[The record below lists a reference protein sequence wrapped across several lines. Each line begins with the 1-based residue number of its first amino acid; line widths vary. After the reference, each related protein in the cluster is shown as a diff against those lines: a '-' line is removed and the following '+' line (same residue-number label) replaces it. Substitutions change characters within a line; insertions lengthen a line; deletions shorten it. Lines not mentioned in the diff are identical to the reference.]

1 MSPWRIL
8 DADESHLP
16 AIFEIYNHEIL
27 TSPSTFETEPRTPQ
41 QQREWFH
48 AHDRSLYPVI
58 VAAEAGRVLG
68 WARLQP
74 WSPRPGYRRSAEDS
88 VYIAEHAR
96 GKGVGR
102 ALLDE
107 LLRRAARAGIRTVI
121 ARINDDGGPSVR
133 LHRSA
138 GFRTIG
144 ILQEVGE
151 KFGQILDVRIM
162 QAIVRADAGDRR
174 EEPAGGRSC

>member
-1 MSPWRIL
+1 MGPPSIA
-8 DADESHLP
+8 DADESHL
-16 AIFEIYNHEIL
+16 AAVFEIYNHEVL

-48 AHDRSLYPVI
+48 AFDRSVYPVL
-58 VAAEAGRVLG
+58 VALDVGRVLG

-96 GKGVGR
+96 GRGVGR

-107 LLRRAARAGIRTVI
+107 LLGRARAAGIRSVI

-133 LHRSA
+133 LHRAA
-138 GFRTIG
+138 GFRTVG
-144 ILQEVGE
+144 ILEAVGE
-151 KFGQILDVRIM
+151 KFGRVLDVRIM
-162 QAIVRADAGDRR
+162 QASV
-174 EEPAGGRSC
+174 